1 MDVCGW
7 EHRPQPQEVGYIQ
20 AYSLEKLLQLVGAG
34 FGSTLVPALAPH
46 GPWMTDS
53 GIIARKL
60 NLPDAY
66 RRISLAFRRSFPRR
80 QALEVFADIIQGN
93 LTSATVK
100 KIETR

>member
-1 MDVCGW
+1 
-7 EHRPQPQEVGYIQ
+7 
-20 AYSLEKLLQLVGAG
+20 
-34 FGSTLVPALAPH
+34 
-46 GPWMTDS
+46 MTDS